1 MEEIGELIRK
11 GFGIWRS
18 NLSLCKPFLYSIV
31 AMAFSI
37 IAMAF
42 VAIPLLVLTEAYKYN
57 GYSDQE
63 ALLILIPFLAAIFF
77 SLLIRLFFNLGA
89 IGMARQVLE
98 RGRSDTS
105 SMWSTARRHFRN
117 MFLLSLLNGLII
129 GLAMLVGSIL
139 ILGVQLAGAV
149 PEISDPFDGTGMLLF
164 TAIWSFFIVFVYILM
179 FVMLFAYLQAT
190 LIFSTPVSSF
200 ALILSVVLSPA
211 PYALVLE
218 GLGPVQAI
226 RAGVDFFRGNK
237 FDVLVLCLVTTAL
250 RMIPVLS
257 LMPAL
262 ILLILAMGW
271 LYNFSSNEGAL
282 SIVLL
287 LAAILADLL
296 VLAPLTNLWWTRL
309 YMVRKGMLNSE
320 EVKDPQ

>member
-1 MEEIGELIRK
+1 
-11 GFGIWRS
+11 
-18 NLSLCKPFLYSIV
+18 
-31 AMAFSI
+31 
-37 IAMAF
+37 
-42 VAIPLLVLTEAYKYN
+42 YKYN
-57 GYSDQE
+57 GYNDQE
-63 ALLILIPFLAAIFF
+63 ALLVLIPFLAAI
-77 SLLIRLFFNLGA
+77 SISMLIRLFFNLGA

-98 RGRSDTS
+98 GGRSDTS
-105 SMWSTARRHFRN
+105 SMWSTARRHFWN

-129 GLAMLVGSIL
+129 GLTTLAGSIL

-149 PEISDPFDGTGMLLF
+149 PVIYNSFDRTGMLLF
-164 TAIWSFFIVFVYILM
+164 TSIWSFFIVFVYILM

-226 RAGVDFFRGNK
+226 QAGVDFFKGNK
-237 FDVLVLCLVTTAL
+237 FDVLVLYLVTTVL
-250 RMIPVLS
+250 SLIPVLS

-262 ILLILAMGW
+262 ILLILAMFS
-271 LYNFSSNEGAL
+271 YNISSNERAL
-282 SIVLL
+282 SFILL

-296 VLAPLTNLWWTRL
+296 
-309 YMVRKGMLNSE
+309 
-320 EVKDPQ
+320 